1 MEAPAIASKTCDN
14 AFKGRI
20 TNYMTCFGTHDLCEI
35 PHGAPVN
42 CGGELQ
48 GVFSYDSRTLCGLND
63 GGFGVFA
70 KVCEFTDWTT
80 ETTAS

>member
-1 MEAPAIASKTCDN
+1 
-14 AFKGRI
+14 
-20 TNYMTCFGTHDLCEI
+20 MTCFGTHDLCEI

-70 KVCEFTDWTT
+70 KVCEFTDWITESPVEQTLYQFIKIGRKTT
-80 ETTAS
+80 